1 MTWEQFIFTITAI
14 AVSNV
19 LAQVALRGLFGNKDT
34 AKGMNGSGSSGQI
47 LSDRI
52 DDVRR
57 DIDCLKKEIESKVG
71 KEYCE
76 LAKSKIEDVI
86 EEIWRKL
93 EAIDKSLL
101 DLVLKVDR
109 ILQEKE
115 YSTRR

>member
-1 MTWEQFIFTITAI
+1 MSWEQFIFTITAV

-19 LAQVALRGLFGNKDT
+19 LAQVALRGLFGNKD
-34 AKGMNGSGSSGQI
+34 AGKGENSNGGRI
-47 LSDRI
+47 LLSDRI
-52 DDVRR
+52 DDVRK
-57 DIDCLKKEIESKVG
+57 DVDCLRKELESKVG

-76 LAKSKIEDVI
+76 LAKGKIEDVI

-93 EAIDKSLL
+93 EAIDRSLL

-115 YSTRR
+115 YSRR

>member
-1 MTWEQFIFTITAI
+1 MTWEQFIFTITAV

-19 LAQVALRGLFGNKDT
+19 LAQVALKGLFGNKEAGKDR
-34 AKGMNGSGSSGQI
+34 NGDGGQI
-47 LSDRI
+47 LSGRI

-57 DIDCLKKEIESKVG
+57 DIDCLKKTLESKVG
-71 KEYCE
+71 KEYCD
-76 LAKSKIEDVI
+76 LAKGKIEEVI

-101 DLVLKVDR
+101 DLIIKVDR

-115 YSTRR
+115 GRKL

>member
-1 MTWEQFIFTITAI
+1 MSWEQFIFTITAI

-19 LAQVALRGLFGNKDT
+19 LAQVALRGLFGSKDVG
-34 AKGMNGSGSSGQI
+34 KGENSNSGRI
-47 LSDRI
+47 LLSDRI
-52 DDVRR
+52 DDVRK
-57 DIDCLKKEIESKVG
+57 DIDCLKKELESKVG
-71 KEYCE
+71 KEYCA
-76 LAKSKIEDVI
+76 LAKDKIEDVI

-115 YSTRR
+115 HSRR

>member
-1 MTWEQFIFTITAI
+1 MSWEQFIFTITAI

-19 LAQVALRGLFGNKDT
+19 LAQVALRGLFGNKE
-34 AKGMNGSGSSGQI
+34 AGKSENGGRI

-52 DDVRR
+52 DDVRK
-57 DIDCLKKEIESKVG
+57 DIDCLKKELESKVG

-115 YSTRR
+115 YSRRQER

>member
-1 MTWEQFIFTITAI
+1 MTWEQFIFTITAV

-19 LAQVALRGLFGNKDT
+19 LAQVALKGLFGNKEVGKDR
-34 AKGMNGSGSSGQI
+34 NGDGGQI

-57 DIDCLKKEIESKVG
+57 DIDCLKKALESKVG
-71 KEYCE
+71 KEYCD
-76 LAKSKIEDVI
+76 LAKGKIEEVI

-101 DLVLKVDR
+101 DLIIKVDR

-115 YSTRR
+115 GRKF

>member
-19 LAQVALRGLFGNKDT
+19 LAQIALRGLFGNKDT
-34 AKGMNGSGSSGQI
+34 AKNVNGSGQI

-71 KEYCE
+71 KEFCE
-76 LAKSKIEDVI
+76 LAKGKIEDVI

-93 EAIDKSLL
+93 EGIDKSLL
-101 DLVLKVDR
+101 DLIIKVDR

-115 YSTRR
+115 GKRL